1 LTLTALDVGDVVPGL
16 GRARVPNIVTEGGTE
31 TELVAVK
38 PKVPGGMVMLLGQ
51 DQSYSANTL
60 QGKFRVTNRD
70 ETRWLL
76 EGEGALGAVFNGDL
90 VAVDGNGRVAS
101 PLAVSLK
108 VWSAAT

>member
-1 LTLTALDVGDVVPGL
+1 
-16 GRARVPNIVTEGGTE
+16 
-31 TELVAVK
+31 
-38 PKVPGGMVMLLGQ
+38 MLLGQ